1 MKLLLQQ
8 DEIRKRRDAREIA
21 KSLPDRVYLRFG
33 SVLVLVFYAGSVAF
47 AGEVWN
53 GSNLTIYGNNVQ
65 KSRIGPVLIS
75 IFNFDG

>member
-1 MKLLLQQ
+1 MQEKLQKNLQN
-8 DEIRKRRDAREIA
+8 I
-21 KSLPDRVYLRFG
+21 VYLRFG

-75 IFNFDG
+75 ILNSDG

>member
-1 MKLLLQQ
+1 MQEKLQKNLQN
-8 DEIRKRRDAREIA
+8 I
-21 KSLPDRVYLRFG
+21 VYLRFG
-33 SVLVLVFYAGSVAF
+33 SVLVLVFYAGSAAF

-75 IFNFDG
+75 IFNSDG

>member
-1 MKLLLQQ
+1 MHGKRQKNLLSEGVKAFLAL
-8 DEIRKRRDAREIA
+8 ITCIA
-21 KSLPDRVYLRFG
+21 GGEAS
-33 SVLVLVFYAGSVAF
+33 

-75 IFNFDG
+75 IFNSDG

>member
-1 MKLLLQQ
+1 M
-8 DEIRKRRDAREIA
+8 
-21 KSLPDRVYLRFG
+21 FG
-33 SVLVLVFYAGSVAF
+33 SVLVLVFYAGSAAF

-75 IFNFDG
+75 ILNSDG